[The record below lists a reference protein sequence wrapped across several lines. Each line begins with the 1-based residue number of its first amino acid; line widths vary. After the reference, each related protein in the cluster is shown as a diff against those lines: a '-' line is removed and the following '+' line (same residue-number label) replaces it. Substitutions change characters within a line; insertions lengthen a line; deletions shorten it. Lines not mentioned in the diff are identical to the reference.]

1 MLAVDD
7 VDDVDVEL
15 CLGDRFAVPEVEGHN
30 IPSVRQHVDMPE
42 SAATA
47 SMISH

>member
-1 MLAVDD
+1 MREIVPNQRRHP
-7 VDDVDVEL
+7 

-42 SAATA
+42 IIGVKLSRYLE
-47 SMISH
+47 